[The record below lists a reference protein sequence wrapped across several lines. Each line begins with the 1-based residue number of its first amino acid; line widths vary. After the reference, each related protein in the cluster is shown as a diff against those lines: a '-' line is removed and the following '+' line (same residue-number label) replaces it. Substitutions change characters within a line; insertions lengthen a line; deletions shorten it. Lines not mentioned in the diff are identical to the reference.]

1 LTEQTQEKQ
10 GENIEGGFVNRWVFQ
25 EELFQKYLDKLDDM
39 TWLDDEADDEIDDEN
54 IIESLPANI
63 NVEKLVKECIGHN
76 ALVSLCHSHRDL
88 FFAKRAEYLINL
100 LINAD
105 LITLEQV
112 EEMKKSWDKSIND
125 FMAEEEPC
133 STD

>member
-1 LTEQTQEKQ
+1 MRDYNEKDHT
-10 GENIEGGFVNRWVFQ
+10 NIRE
-25 EELFQKYLDKLDDM
+25 DK
-39 TWLDDEADDEIDDEN
+39 A
-54 IIESLPANI
+54 
-63 NVEKLVKECIGHN
+63 CIK
-76 ALVSLCHSHRDL
+76 V
-88 FFAKRAEYLINL
+88 NL
-100 LINAD
+100 LINAE

>member
-1 LTEQTQEKQ
+1 MSTEQRES
-10 GENIEGGFVNRWVFQ
+10 IESKFFSSWVFQ

-54 IIESLPANI
+54 IIESLPVNI
-63 NVEKLVKECIGHN
+63 NVEELVGICIGHN
-76 ALVSLCHSHRDL
+76 AQVSLCYSHRDL

-100 LINAD
+100 LINAE